1 MFQPPKLEVTRV
13 NLKPLVNP
21 QDLERISPERILRGL
36 QQSVLKRLRSK
47 ILESSALS
55 NRAKKALYNGIKVK
69 VGPKSITL
77 IATHPAFK
85 PLLQGQ
91 KPRQMSWLTKA
102 KAPIPI
108 VTDTGEVI
116 FRSATP
122 RSMENGSWYH
132 PGREP
137 TTIIEKA
144 RKEAREAIRTNVA
157 RDLRRQI
164 RAAAQ
169 KAIK

>member
-1 MFQPPKLEVTRV
+1 MFKPPKVEVTRV
-13 NLKPLVNP
+13 NLKPLISA
-21 QDLERISPERILRGL
+21 QDLEKISPERILKGL
-36 QQSVLKRLRSK
+36 QQSVLKRLRAN
-47 ILESSALS
+47 ILISPLS
-55 NRAKKALYNGIKVK
+55 GRAKAALYNGIKVK

-91 KPRQMSWLTKA
+91 KPGQMSWLTKA
-102 KAPIPI
+102 RAPIPI

-122 RSMENGSWYH
+122 RSMQNGSWYH

-137 TTIIEKA
+137 TTIIERA
-144 RKEAREAIRTNVA
+144 RKEAREALRENVA
-157 RDLRRQI
+157 KDLRRQV
-164 RAAAQ
+164 RAAMQ
-169 KAIK
+169 KAKL